1 VPNNSAA
8 TSLEVRLLTLEYMT
22 NIVEDHPKQNI
33 GQDCRRGE
41 DVLQCHLIPAAD
53 SNRTMAIKDGSLN
66 QRRIARHSNA
76 NTGLTATA

>member
-1 VPNNSAA
+1 
-8 TSLEVRLLTLEYMT
+8 MT

-53 SNRTMAIKDGSLN
+53 SNRTTAVKDGSLN
-66 QRRIARHSNA
+66 QRHIARHSNA
-76 NTGLTATA
+76 NNGLTATA